1 MNRLMFKENYSS
13 LSVSLLFS
21 ILISCAPEVY
31 NVEISNTMVV
41 ERENESVTLLINK
54 LPEFIS
60 SNIENYGIY
69 DASTKQFLISQVI
82 DNDIDGSPDVI
93 IFQPQLAPN
102 SSKLFQLI
110 KQEKNTVEIA
120 YCYSRIVP
128 ERIDDYTWENNR
140 IAFRTYGPEAQ
151 RLSEEGQKGG
161 LISSGIDCWLKKV
174 EYPIIDKWYKG
185 SFEGVSYHEDH
196 GEGLDDYHVG
206 TSRGSGGLAIK
217 SGDQYFM
224 SKNFSSFKTI
234 ASGPLRTIFL
244 LNYEDWEG
252 PEGPVKEQKTISL
265 DYGSNVTRIAVSLKG
280 TNNISAGISLHDNDG
295 VIESAENNSW
305 INYKQPHEGT
315 ELTNAIVTQDK
326 YVLGNHS
333 SITGKPDADHIFID
347 LKVIEWQTIY
357 YSGFHWS
364 ESKQFIDNIE
374 WKSYLQDFS
383 NKLDNPIQ
391 VKY

>member
-1 MNRLMFKENYSS
+1 MSKKYYLRLIVILVYTT
-13 LSVSLLFS
+13 
-21 ILISCAPEVY
+21 LISCTSEVY
-31 NVEISNTMVV
+31 DVEVSNTMAV
-41 ERENESVTLLINK
+41 ERENESVELLVNK
-54 LPEFIS
+54 LPELIA
-60 SNIENYGIY
+60 SNVGKYGIY
-69 DASTKQFLISQVI
+69 DKSTKQFLTSQVI
-82 DNDIDGSPDVI
+82 DNDMDGSPDVI

-102 SSKLFQLI
+102 SSKRFQLI
-110 KQEKNTVEIA
+110 IQDKGTDEIA

-151 RLSEEGQKGG
+151 RLVEEGEEGG

-174 EYPIIDKWYKG
+174 EYPIIDKWYKE
-185 SFEGVSYHEDH
+185 SFNGISYHEDH

-217 SGDQYFM
+217 NGDQYFM

-234 ASGPLRTIFL
+234 ATGPLRTVFL

-252 PEGPVKEQKTISL
+252 PEGPVKEQKMISL
-265 DYGSNVTRIAVSLKG
+265 DYGSNLSRIAVSLEG

-295 VIESAENNSW
+295 IIESAENNSW

-315 ELTNAIVTQDK
+315 VLTNALVTQTK
-326 YVLGNHS
+326 YALGNHT
-333 SITGKPDADHIFID
+333 SITGKPDADHVFID
-347 LKVIEWQTIY
+347 LKVIDGQTIY

-364 ESKQFIDNIE
+364 ESKQFKDNME
-374 WKSYLQDFS
+374 WKSYLEDFT

-391 VKY
+391 IKY

>member
-1 MNRLMFKENYSS
+1 MFKEDYLK
-13 LSVSLLFS
+13 LSFCLLFS
-21 ILISCAPEVY
+21 ILISCSPEVY
-31 NVEISNTMVV
+31 NVEVSNTMAV
-41 ERENESVTLLINK
+41 ERENESVDILIKK
-54 LPEFIS
+54 LPELIA
-60 SNIENYGIY
+60 SNILNYGIY
-69 DASTKQFLISQVI
+69 DASRKQFLISQVI
-82 DNDIDGSPDVI
+82 DNDMDGSPDVI

-102 SSKLFQLI
+102 SSKRFEFI
-110 KQEKNTVEIA
+110 KQNKNTDEIA

-151 RLSEEGQKGG
+151 RLEEEGQKGG

-174 EYPIIDKWYKG
+174 EYPIIDKWYKE

-217 SGDQYFM
+217 RGDQYFT

-234 ASGPLRTIFL
+234 STGPLRTVFL

-252 PEGPVKEQKTISL
+252 PEGPVKEQKMISL
-265 DYGSNVTRIAVSLKG
+265 DYGSNLTRIAVSLEG

-295 VIESAENNSW
+295 IIESAKNNSW

-315 ELTNAIVTQDK
+315 VLTNALVTKTK
-326 YVLGNHS
+326 YALGNHT
-333 SITGKPDADHIFID
+333 SITGKTDADHVFID
-347 LKVIEWQTIY
+347 LKVIDGETIY

-364 ESKQFIDNIE
+364 ESKQFKDNME
-374 WKSYLQDFS
+374 WKSYLEDFT
-383 NKLDNPIQ
+383 NKLYNPIRI
-391 VKY
+391 KY

>member
-1 MNRLMFKENYSS
+1 MFKEDYLK
-13 LSVSLLFS
+13 LSFCFLFS
-21 ILISCAPEVY
+21 ILISCSPEVY
-31 NVEISNTMVV
+31 NVEVSNTMAV
-41 ERENESVTLLINK
+41 ERENESVDILIKK
-54 LPEFIS
+54 LPELIA
-60 SNIENYGIY
+60 SNILNYGIY
-69 DASTKQFLISQVI
+69 DASRKQFLISQVI
-82 DNDIDGSPDVI
+82 DNDMDGSPDVI

-102 SSKLFQLI
+102 SSKRYEFI
-110 KQEKNTVEIA
+110 KQNKNTDEIA

-151 RLSEEGQKGG
+151 RLEEEGQKGG

-174 EYPIIDKWYKG
+174 EYPIIDKWYKE

-217 SGDQYFM
+217 RGDQYFT

-234 ASGPLRTIFL
+234 STGPLRTVFL

-252 PEGPVKEQKTISL
+252 PEGPVKEQKMISL
-265 DYGSNVTRIAVSLKG
+265 DYGSNLTRIAVSLEG

-295 VIESAENNSW
+295 IIESAKNNSW

-315 ELTNAIVTQDK
+315 VLTNALVTQTK
-326 YVLGNHS
+326 YALGNHT
-333 SITGKPDADHIFID
+333 SITGKTDADHVFID
-347 LKVIEWQTIY
+347 LKVIDGETIY

-364 ESKQFIDNIE
+364 ESKQFKDNME
-374 WKSYLQDFS
+374 WKSYLEDFS
-383 NKLDNPIQ
+383 NKLYNPIQ
-391 VKY
+391 IKY

>member
-1 MNRLMFKENYSS
+1 MSKKYYLRLIVTFMYTT
-13 LSVSLLFS
+13 
-21 ILISCAPEVY
+21 LISCTSEVY
-31 NVEISNTMVV
+31 EVEVSNTMAV
-41 ERENESVTLLINK
+41 ERENESVELLVNK
-54 LPEFIS
+54 LPELIA
-60 SNIENYGIY
+60 SNVGNYGIY
-69 DASTKQFLISQVI
+69 DKSTKQFLTSQVI
-82 DNDIDGSPDVI
+82 DNDMDGSPDII

-102 SSKLFQLI
+102 SSKRFQLI
-110 KQEKNTVEIA
+110 IQDKSAVEIA

-151 RLSEEGQKGG
+151 RLIEEGEKGG

-174 EYPIIDKWYKG
+174 EYPIIDKWYKE
-185 SFEGVSYHEDH
+185 SFNGISYHEDH

-234 ASGPLRTIFL
+234 ATGPLRTVFL
-244 LNYEDWEG
+244 LNYDDWEG
-252 PEGPVKEQKTISL
+252 PEGPVKEQKMISL
-265 DYGSNVTRIAVSLKG
+265 DYGSNLATIAVSLEG

-295 VIESAENNSW
+295 IIESAENNSW

-315 ELTNAIVTQDK
+315 VLTNALVTQTK
-326 YVLGNHS
+326 YALGNHT
-333 SITGKPDADHIFID
+333 SITGKPDADHVFID
-347 LKVIEWQTIY
+347 LKVIDGQTIY

-364 ESKQFIDNIE
+364 ESKQFKDNME
-374 WKSYLQDFS
+374 WKSYLEDFT

-391 VKY
+391 IKY

>member
-1 MNRLMFKENYSS
+1 MSKKYYLRLIVTFMYTT
-13 LSVSLLFS
+13 
-21 ILISCAPEVY
+21 LISCTSEVY
-31 NVEISNTMVV
+31 EVEVSNTMAV
-41 ERENESVTLLINK
+41 ERENESVELLVNK
-54 LPEFIS
+54 LPELIA
-60 SNIENYGIY
+60 SNVGNYGIY
-69 DASTKQFLISQVI
+69 DKSTKQFLTSQVI
-82 DNDIDGSPDVI
+82 DNDMDGSPDII

-102 SSKLFQLI
+102 SSKRFQLI
-110 KQEKNTVEIA
+110 IQDKSAVEIA

-151 RLSEEGQKGG
+151 RLIEEGEKGG

-174 EYPIIDKWYKG
+174 EYPIIDKWYKE
-185 SFEGVSYHEDH
+185 SFNGISYHEDH

-234 ASGPLRTIFL
+234 STGPLRTVFL
-244 LNYEDWEG
+244 LNYDDWEG
-252 PEGPVKEQKTISL
+252 PEEPVKEQKIISL
-265 DYGSNVTRIAVSLKG
+265 DYGSNLARIAVSLKG

-295 VIESAENNSW
+295 IIESAENNSW

-315 ELTNAIVTQDK
+315 LLTNALVTQTK
-326 YVLGNHS
+326 YALGNHT
-333 SITGKPDADHIFID
+333 SITGKPDADHVFID
-347 LKVIEWQTIY
+347 LKVIDGQTIY

-364 ESKQFIDNIE
+364 ESKQFKDNME
-374 WKSYLQDFS
+374 WKSYLEDFT

-391 VKY
+391 IKY